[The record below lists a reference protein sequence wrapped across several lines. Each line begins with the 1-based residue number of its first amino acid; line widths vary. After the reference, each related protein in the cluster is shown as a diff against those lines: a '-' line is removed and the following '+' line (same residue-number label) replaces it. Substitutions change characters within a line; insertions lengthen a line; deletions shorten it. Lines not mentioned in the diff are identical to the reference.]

1 VFLPIRNSGIVSLI
15 LCQIYAK
22 LKLIFEIKL
31 LASNHSKKSYQKY
44 DIQPKTVKYIIFKNP
59 KFYPN
64 STFEEVLNEILAIF
78 KSLEK
83 VPLNI
88 TVRERAES

>member
-1 VFLPIRNSGIVSLI
+1 M
-15 LCQIYAK
+15 
-22 LKLIFEIKL
+22 
-31 LASNHSKKSYQKY
+31 
-44 DIQPKTVKYIIFKNP
+44 QPKLVKYIVFNSL

-64 STFEEVLNEILAIF
+64 STYEEVLEAILAIF

-83 VPLNI
+83 APLNI

>member
-1 VFLPIRNSGIVSLI
+1 MIQTIVKN
-15 LCQIYAK
+15 YTK
-22 LKLIFEIKL
+22 
-31 LASNHSKKSYQKY
+31 KY
-44 DIQPKTVKYIIFKNP
+44 DIQPKIVKYIVFKSL

-64 STFEEVLNEILAIF
+64 STFEEVLEAILAIF

>member
-1 VFLPIRNSGIVSLI
+1 MFLPIRNSGIVSLI

-31 LASNHSKKSYQKY
+31 IDSKLVKIYPRIY
-44 DIQPKTVKYIIFKNP
+44 DIQPKTVKYIIFKSLKFNP
-59 KFYPN
+59 N
-64 STFEEVLNEILAIF
+64 LTNEVVLEAILAIF

>member
-1 VFLPIRNSGIVSLI
+1 MKLNSLI
-15 LCQIYAK
+15 QI
-22 LKLIFEIKL
+22 IV
-31 LASNHSKKSYQKY
+31 KKYTKTY
-44 DIQPKTVKYIIFKNP
+44 DVQPKTVKHIMFKSL

-64 STFEEVLNEILAIF
+64 STYEEVLEAILAIF